1 MGVLEFFKIE
11 PDLYDKTGDQVQD
24 NEETGRQVDETARKI
39 EIAEHKRIAAQ
50 DENYVELDRAT
61 VLKHLDVL
69 ETKKA

>member
-1 MGVLEFFKIE
+1 MSVLEFFKIE
-11 PDLYDKTGDQVQD
+11 PDLYDKTGDHAQD

>member
-61 VLKHLDVL
+61 VLKHIDVL